1 MTLHSKCTS
10 SLTFEDWCQG
20 VIYLSSP
27 YLNQQA
33 TDTDLVS
40 KLSQL
45 VTLVFGLGAI
55 LSCQAPDHT
64 CTERCY
70 VDGEGYGLGITVNV
84 ILGKYS
90 EKGLFALNLHSNY
103 TRVLNLQNFSPGF
116 VMVFQVMTIITNME
130 WYKERQRN
138 KAGEFQF
145 TEFNPATRSEPRVSS
160 LVTSLI
166 YDTHREKKMR
176 VWYPFWYVALYV
188 FRNTLGTL

>member
-1 MTLHSKCTS
+1 MPPPKK
-10 SLTFEDWCQG
+10 G

-27 YLNQQA
+27 YLNPQA
-33 TDTDLVS
+33 TDMDIVS

-55 LSCQAPDHT
+55 MSCQAPDHT

-70 VDGEGYGLGITVNV
+70 VDGDGYGLGITVNV
-84 ILGKYS
+84 ILGTSSAKVS
-90 EKGLFALNLHSNY
+90 LTLNLHSKC
-103 TRVLNLQNFSPGF
+103 TRTLNVQNFTPGF
-116 VMVFQVMTIITNME
+116 VLVFQAVTIITSME

-145 TEFNPATRSEPRVSS
+145 TEFNPATRSEPRASS
-160 LVTSLI
+160 LVASLI

-176 VWYPFWYVALYV
+176 VWYPFWYVAICV
-188 FRNTLGTL
+188 SRNTLGTL